1 MPRPSKPRGA
11 PPKAHTVTTYQ
22 RLDAYL
28 QTATKS
34 LLGNTTGVE

>member
-1 MPRPSKPRGA
+1 MRR
-11 PPKAHTVTTYQ
+11 